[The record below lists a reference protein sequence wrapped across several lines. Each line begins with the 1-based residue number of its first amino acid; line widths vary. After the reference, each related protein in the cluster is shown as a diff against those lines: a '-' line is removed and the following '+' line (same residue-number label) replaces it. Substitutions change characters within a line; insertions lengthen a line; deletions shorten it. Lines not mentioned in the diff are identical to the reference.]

1 MSALDDWREAAAQ
14 SRGID
19 PGGSGL
25 PWTVARL
32 VEEPDPV
39 TNRATVSINGS
50 QPVSLPYLPS
60 DYTGITTVYVQLDPL
75 RTGAGQMILGP
86 CGVADEDEPDP
97 DPVPPPPSGT
107 VTVGPVTILPTWS
120 GTWSAKWSRYGA
132 WQPSRYGGVT
142 TLYQG
147 NKYGSGN
154 LTGIAVYGNQ
164 ISGLGASSI
173 VSMSVRSLI
182 ATSDTGTP
190 TFQGTAAG
198 TRPSG
203 APATVGSGTASGTG
217 WVDLVPSGIAEAM
230 RVGAIKGLV
239 AVGSDYLGVYGQA
252 HPSGM
257 ALVVTYTRPA

>member
-1 MSALDDWREAAAQ
+1 MSILDDWREAAAQ
-14 SRGID
+14 PRGVA
-19 PGGSGL
+19 PGGSGT

-32 VEEPDPV
+32 VEIDEDA
-39 TNRATVSINGS
+39 NRAVVSINGS
-50 QPVSLPYLPS
+50 QPVALPFEANNYEGV
-60 DYTGITTVYVQLDPL
+60 DTVFVALDPL
-75 RTGAGQMILGP
+75 RTGAGQRVTGP
-86 CGVADEDEPDP
+86 CGVTPEDEPDP

-154 LTGIAVYGNQ
+154 LTGVAVYGNQ
-164 ISGLGASSI
+164 IAGLGASSI
-173 VSMSVRSLI
+173 VSMSVRSLV

-217 WVDLVPSGIAEAM
+217 WVNLVPSGIAEAM
-230 RVGAIKGLV
+230 RVGAIRGLV

-257 ALVVTYTRPA
+257 ALVVTFTRPA